1 MSLVMSDDSFF
12 ESSIANQRDQST
24 LLLPSFHTIQSSSK
38 KVFVPPITEPVLR
51 PRLRHVELGSTFG
64 PRGEVGDV
72 CCPDARPE
80 AERDPAA
87 ASASRGVLS
96 PDPAAVWAAPVPPH
110 LPEGRGG
117 AAGPAGSDAGG
128 GRARVRG
135 SVSSSGS
142 GRLPALAAWRPE
154 EEREPESR
162 QALRPEPGVKK
173 VN

>member
-1 MSLVMSDDSFF
+1 M
-12 ESSIANQRDQST
+12 
-24 LLLPSFHTIQSSSK
+24 
-38 KVFVPPITEPVLR
+38 PPITRQDRCPDSSCPSGLSDGRTHTEPVLR